1 MEFFLSSNMSI
12 RCLLFLFFV
21 VSFSVRGGD
30 KWAEFSLEQ
39 LDSLQFERLEKGG
52 GDPSEIAM
60 LIIERSKQNS
70 SIYLINAYTV
80 LGIVNKNKGFYVSA
94 LNCNL
99 KALTVAERMHD
110 QGRISACMNNIGIL
124 YDLQENY
131 EKAIVYFE
139 KSLKLE
145 EKLNQPLQRSIRLF
159 NLGDSYNALGQY
171 DEAIGYYTSSLLIEK
186 KLKNDLGVVYAELG
200 LIDVYLKTD
209 RLTDAGALLERID
222 QKAFDFETRVMHARL
237 SGIYAL
243 KMNAIA
249 EAINSLKKAETL
261 AKQYDLKSEL
271 LQVYNELALAFAKS
285 GDVSAENKYLKAS
298 INLNKELQSNLV
310 KNQLEDLTY
319 QQEMERKEMELRYV
333 KEQESLA
340 EKNARALKDLRKF
353 DWRMTIFSLFGMFSI
368 VVLVVIG
375 VKRLT
380 STR

>member
-1 MEFFLSSNMSI
+1 MSSRFFS
-12 RCLLFLFFV
+12 LLFLV
-21 VSFSVRGGD
+21 ISFSVKGGD
-30 KWAEFSLEQ
+30 KWAEYSLVQ
-39 LDSLQFERLEKGG
+39 LDSIQFDRLEKGG

-70 SIYLINAYTV
+70 SVYLINAYTV

-94 LNCNL
+94 LNYNL

-131 EKAIVYFE
+131 EKAIFYFE

-145 EKLNQPLQRSIRLF
+145 DKLNQPLQRSIRLF
-159 NLGDSYNALGQY
+159 NLGDSYNALGQF

-186 KLKNDLGVVYAELG
+186 KLKNELGEVYAELG

-209 RLTDAGALLERID
+209 RLTDAGVLLKRID
-222 QKAFDFETRVMHARL
+222 QNTFDFETRVMHARL
-237 SGIYAL
+237 SGVYAL

-249 EAINSLKKAETL
+249 DAINGLKKAETL
-261 AKQYDLKSEL
+261 AKQFDLKAQL
-271 LQVYNELALAFAKS
+271 LQVYNELALAYAKS
-285 GDVSAENKYLKAS
+285 GDESAENKYLKAS
-298 INLNKELQSNLV
+298 LTLNKELQSNLI

-319 QQEMERKEMELRYV
+319 QQEMERKELELRYV
-333 KEQESLA
+333 KEQKSLA
-340 EKNARALKDLRKF
+340 EKNARALKDLRRF
-353 DWRMTIFSLFGMFSI
+353 DWRIAIFSLFGMFS
-368 VVLVVIG
+368 VVAFVVIG

-380 STR
+380 RTA